1 MKVIVEVVIE
11 IDNKIKKRLTVFGIA
26 CIVSMFTKWF
36 GSCLLYT
43 SKRIVLLIKNITVL
57 LDKQFYVNI

>member
-11 IDNKIKKRLTVFGIA
+11 IDKRLTVFGIA

-36 GSCLLYT
+36 GSG
-43 SKRIVLLIKNITVL
+43 RNIWYNNTYESYNNYFSCVFICWY
-57 LDKQFYVNI
+57 LDK

>member
-1 MKVIVEVVIE
+1 MKVIVKVVIE

-36 GSCLLYT
+36 GSA
-43 SKRIVLLIKNITVL
+43 RNIWYNNTYESYNNYFSCVFICWY
-57 LDKQFYVNI
+57 LDK